1 MRAGMIKRVAM
12 AFGVIYLAAGI
23 LGMLPFLGGTFGMTP
38 SNLLTIFSINLLH
51 NLVHVGLG
59 IAGLAAASSER
70 NSRQYAQI
78 VGIALLLLGVIGI
91 SDPVHGVLPL
101 GGVDIV
107 LHLLT
112 GAVLAYFGF
121 TTPVARRTA

>member
-1 MRAGMIKRVAM
+1 MIKRVAM
-12 AFGVIYLAAGI
+12 AFGVIYLAVGI

-38 SNLLTIFSINLLH
+38 ANLMNVFSINLLH

-59 IAGLAAASSER
+59 IGGMAAAGSER
-70 NSRQYAQI
+70 NSRQYAQV
-78 VGIALLLLGVIGI
+78 VGIALMILGVIGI

-101 GGVDIV
+101 GGVDIA

-121 TTPVARRTA
+121 TTSVARPMA